1 MSFLRRGFFCQ
12 SANKVAILGTYLQF
26 RSKMRAFDQQILQSA
41 YCRCDKINS
50 DDFLR
55 FAERLPLRL
64 RFSSVILSYSDNIQK
79 KNKQENLRGSKG
91 DRMQLRKS
99 LRNNE
104 YCLFRRI
111 DGEKDR
117 FRTLLAEKL
126 VFSIGTVN
134 RRSAL
139 LRRSSSKCTFK
150 RSKYLVQKKEK
161 KREVAISLLLT
172 HFRTY
177 RTYTRIYSRHAV
189 NNPHVSAIYRHRYV
203 SHTLPCT

>member
-1 MSFLRRGFFCQ
+1 
-12 SANKVAILGTYLQF
+12 
-26 RSKMRAFDQQILQSA
+26 
-41 YCRCDKINS
+41 
-50 DDFLR
+50 
-55 FAERLPLRL
+55 
-64 RFSSVILSYSDNIQK
+64 
-79 KNKQENLRGSKG
+79 
-91 DRMQLRKS
+91 MQLRKS

-161 KREVAISLLLT
+161 KKRSCDLFITDALPHVP
-172 HFRTY
+172 Y
-177 RTYTRIYSRHAV
+177 IYSYLLAAR
-189 NNPHVSAIYRHRYV
+189 RE
-203 SHTLPCT
+203 